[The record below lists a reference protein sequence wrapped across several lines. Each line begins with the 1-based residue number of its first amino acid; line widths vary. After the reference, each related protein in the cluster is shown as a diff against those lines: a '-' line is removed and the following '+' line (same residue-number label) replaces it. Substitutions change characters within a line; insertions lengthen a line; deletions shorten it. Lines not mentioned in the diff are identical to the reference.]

1 MRIRHFAYVSL
12 MALALA
18 GCNDTLESASK
29 IDLSTVKNKV
39 EQPLPPRILAQMS
52 AKSMDR
58 NSPIL
63 IRIFKEEGALEIW
76 KAKTDNRFDKIA
88 DYKICAWSGRLGPKV
103 KTGDRQ
109 APEGFYNL
117 TRANLNPNSKYYLA
131 INTGFPNK
139 YDAVNGRSGSDLMIH
154 GACSS
159 SGCYSMTDEQ
169 VLEIY
174 AFARDAFKGGQTS
187 VQLQAFPFRMT
198 AENMYKHRLDPSY
211 DFWKMLK
218 VGYDNFE
225 VTKRPPEVNVCEKKY
240 VFNQQTADGGGF
252 NPAGKCPA
260 MSTPPALAS
269 ALASYDKTYAMDY
282 AKAEKKFDGLA
293 WYDPTEAE
301 RKAVVAKTRKG
312 RDLAY
317 APTGTSLEAGR
328 MVKVAE
334 LEGMMS
340 KPAVPATVPATAI
353 AATTPAPAAVAAP
366 ATAAPAQPA
375 ATAVAEASPANVP
388 VPQQNPLAFAPEP
401 PQETADASKK
411 PFWKFWSKN

>member
-1 MRIRHFAYVSL
+1 
-12 MALALA
+12 
-18 GCNDTLESASK
+18 
-29 IDLSTVKNKV
+29 
-39 EQPLPPRILAQMS
+39 
-52 AKSMDR
+52 
-58 NSPIL
+58 
-63 IRIFKEEGALEIW
+63 
-76 KAKTDNRFDKIA
+76 
-88 DYKICAWSGRLGPKV
+88 
-103 KTGDRQ
+103 
-109 APEGFYNL
+109 
-117 TRANLNPNSKYYLA
+117 
-131 INTGFPNK
+131 
-139 YDAVNGRSGSDLMIH
+139 
-154 GACSS
+154 
-159 SGCYSMTDEQ
+159 
-169 VLEIY
+169 
-174 AFARDAFKGGQTS
+174 
-187 VQLQAFPFRMT
+187 
-198 AENMYKHRLDPSY
+198 
-211 DFWKMLK
+211 
-218 VGYDNFE
+218 
-225 VTKRPPEVNVCEKKY
+225 
-240 VFNQQTADGGGF
+240 
-252 NPAGKCPA
+252 
-260 MSTPPALAS
+260 
-269 ALASYDKTYAMDY
+269 MDY

-353 AATTPAPAAVAAP
+353 AAATPAPAAVAAP

>member
-1 MRIRHFAYVSL
+1 
-12 MALALA
+12 
-18 GCNDTLESASK
+18 
-29 IDLSTVKNKV
+29 
-39 EQPLPPRILAQMS
+39 
-52 AKSMDR
+52 
-58 NSPIL
+58 
-63 IRIFKEEGALEIW
+63 
-76 KAKTDNRFDKIA
+76 
-88 DYKICAWSGRLGPKV
+88 
-103 KTGDRQ
+103 
-109 APEGFYNL
+109 
-117 TRANLNPNSKYYLA
+117 
-131 INTGFPNK
+131 
-139 YDAVNGRSGSDLMIH
+139 
-154 GACSS
+154 
-159 SGCYSMTDEQ
+159 MTDEQ

-240 VFNQQTADGGGF
+240 VFNQQTADGSGF

-269 ALASYDKTYAMDY
+269 ALSSYDKTYAMDY

-312 RDLAY
+312 RELAY

-328 MVKVAE
+328 MMKVAE
-334 LEGMMS
+334 LENMAS
-340 KPAVPATVPATAI
+340 KPAVPATVAPTATAS
-353 AATTPAPAAVAAP
+353 AAPAAPAAAAP
-366 ATAAPAQPA
+366 AATPPENN
-375 ATAVAEASPANVP
+375 ATAVAAATPANVP
-388 VPQQNPLAFAPEP
+388 VPQQNPLAFAPEA
-401 PQETADASKK
+401 PQETAEAAKK
-411 PFWKFWSKN
+411 PFWKFWARN